1 MSENTELFCAVNAGV
16 NTCGICFGE
25 AYYSIATTQT
35 PHETLPSMEL
45 LRCGHGVCEH
55 CLEQMTRRTS
65 ANANA
70 NASFKCPYCRE
81 GGALVANFDFVI
93 SLSLQSSGL
102 LCASEKLPFPVKKIN
117 TRKEFMEEW
126 ENTHFTT
133 LSMKH
138 SKHRFVVLHNQI
150 IQTERERL
158 QKVKNQARKEKEIA
172 AKAGEKRKRAC
183 SRNNAVCSA
192 CHKDTFNS
200 MKQLEAHM
208 NAKHPAK
215 KIQPK
220 FTKR

>member
-1 MSENTELFCAVNAGV
+1 MSENTKLFCAVKAGV
-16 NTCGICFGE
+16 NTCGICFGK
-25 AYYSIATTQT
+25 AYYSITATKK
-35 PHETLPSMEL
+35 LPENLSSMEL
-45 LRCGHGVCEH
+45 LRCGHGICEH
-55 CLEQMTRRTS
+55 CLEHMTHRTS
-65 ANANA
+65 
-70 NASFKCPYCRE
+70 ASFKCPYCRE
-81 GGALVANFDFVI
+81 GGAQVANFG
-93 SLSLQSSGL
+93 SRGL
-102 LCASEKLPFPVKKIN
+102 LCADENPPSPVKKIN
-117 TRKEFMEEW
+117 TRSEFMEEW
-126 ENTHFTT
+126 ENTNFTT

-138 SKHRFVVLHNQI
+138 SNHRFVVLHKQI

-158 QKVKNQARKEKEIA
+158 QKVKNHARKEKEIA

-183 SRNNAVCSA
+183 SRNNAVCSV